1 MPALAVTLLLAW
13 GAPAQAA
20 GDAAR
25 GLALYES
32 RCIACHAVDRHRV
45 GPAHQGV
52 VGRRAGGAA
61 GYAYSDALASS
72 MLVWQPATLDAW
84 LSDPEHT
91 IPGQRMGYRVA
102 DPVDRADLI
111 AYLQTLSPP

>member
-1 MPALAVTLLLAW
+1 MPALLLTLLLA
-13 GAPAQAA
+13 GFTPVPAD
-20 GDAAR
+20 GDPTR
-25 GLALYES
+25 GRALYET

-52 VGRRAGGAA
+52 VGRRAGSAA
-61 GYAYSDALASS
+61 GYAYSDALLVSQ
-72 MLVWQPATLDAW
+72 MVWQPVTLDAW
-84 LSDPEHT
+84 LSDPEGT

-102 DPVDRADLI
+102 DPSDRADLI